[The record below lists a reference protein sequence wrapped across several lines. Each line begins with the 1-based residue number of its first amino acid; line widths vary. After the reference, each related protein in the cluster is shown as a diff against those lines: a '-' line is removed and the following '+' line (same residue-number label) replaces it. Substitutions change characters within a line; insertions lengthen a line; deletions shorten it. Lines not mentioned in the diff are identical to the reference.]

1 MQTSL
6 LFESVEEIF
15 GRVFRE
21 LRPRTPQP
29 NFSIQFY
36 PYANIDS
43 TIRLNAER
51 TRVRVRLSDV
61 LERAPAPVQEALAY
75 ILIAKLYRKPIAR
88 KYSHCYRLF
97 VNRADIRSKALL
109 LRQLR
114 GRKQIGSPQ
123 GQVHDLEEIFQDLN
137 RRFFHGLL
145 AQPRLSWSP
154 RLSRRM
160 LGHWDPAHNTIVIS
174 RIFDCPPKP
183 RFLVEYIL
191 YHEMLHLKYPAEYRS
206 QRRCVHTDGVQS
218 GGTQVPAL
226 RRGRGAAAAALS
238 VRCDSFGYLS
248 SLKFTSMCVS
258 TGTATPPSKVG
269 R

>member
-21 LRPRTPQP
+21 LHPRTPQP
-29 NFSIQFY
+29 AFSIQFY

-51 TRVRVRLSDV
+51 TRVRVRMSDV
-61 LERAPAPVQEALAY
+61 LERAPAPVQEALAF
-75 ILIAKLYRKPIAR
+75 ILIAKLYRKPVPK
-88 KYSHCYRLF
+88 KYHHRYRLF

-114 GRKQIGSPQ
+114 GRKQISSPQ

-174 RIFDCPPKP
+174 KIFDCPPKP

-206 QRRCVHTDGVQS
+206 QRRCVHTAAFKAEERKFPRYDEAV
-218 GGTQVPAL
+218 AL
-226 RRGRGAAAAALS
+226 
-238 VRCDSFGYLS
+238 
-248 SLKFTSMCVS
+248 LKQL
-258 TGTATPPSKVG
+258 
-269 R
+269 

>member
-1 MQTSL
+1 MQSSL

-15 GRVFRE
+15 LRAFRD

-29 NFSIQFY
+29 EFSIQFY

-51 TRVRVRLSDV
+51 SQVRVRMSD
-61 LERAPAPVQEALAY
+61 LFEGAPAPVQEALAY
-75 ILIAKLYRKPIAR
+75 ILIAKLYRKPVPR
-88 KYSHCYRLF
+88 KYQHRYRLF
-97 VNRADIRSKALL
+97 VNRADIRKKALL

-114 GRKQIGSPQ
+114 GRKQISSARGRI
-123 GQVHDLEEIFQDLN
+123 HDLEEMFSDLN
-137 RRFFHGLL
+137 RRFFDGLL

-160 LGHWDPAHNTIVIS
+160 LGHWDPAHNAIIIS
-174 RIFDCPPKP
+174 RIFDRPGTP

-206 QRRCVHTDGVQS
+206 QRRCVHTRAFKQDERKFPRYEEAV
-218 GGTQVPAL
+218 AL
-226 RRGRGAAAAALS
+226 
-238 VRCDSFGYLS
+238 
-248 SLKFTSMCVS
+248 LKQL
-258 TGTATPPSKVG
+258 
-269 R
+269 